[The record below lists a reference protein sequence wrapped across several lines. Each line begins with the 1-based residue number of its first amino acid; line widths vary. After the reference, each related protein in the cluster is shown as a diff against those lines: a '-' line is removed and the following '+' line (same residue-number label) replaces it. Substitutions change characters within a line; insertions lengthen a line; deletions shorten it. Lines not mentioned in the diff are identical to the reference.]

1 MKGAIHVALLD
12 LQGME
17 PSAPEWGG
25 NGGGSS
31 SSTGCGVD
39 SSASLLVCAASSL
52 SLTSCH

>member
-1 MKGAIHVALLD
+1 MALLD

-17 PSAPEWGG
+17 LTGMENGG
-25 NGGGSS
+25 GGGSS

-39 SSASLLVCAASSL
+39 STASLVLCAASSL

>member
-1 MKGAIHVALLD
+1 MAILD
-12 LQGME
+12 LQGMQL
-17 PSAPEWGG
+17 SALEN

-39 SSASLLVCAASSL
+39 STASLVICAASSL

>member
-1 MKGAIHVALLD
+1 MAVLD
-12 LQGME
+12 LQGMQLTAAME
-17 PSAPEWGG
+17 

-39 SSASLLVCAASSL
+39 STASLVICAASSL

>member
-1 MKGAIHVALLD
+1 MALLD

-17 PSAPEWGG
+17 LTGMENGG
-25 NGGGSS
+25 GGGGSS

-39 SSASLLVCAASSL
+39 STASLVICAASSL

>member
-1 MKGAIHVALLD
+1 MALLD

-17 PSAPEWGG
+17 LTGMENGG
-25 NGGGSS
+25 GGGSS

-39 SSASLLVCAASSL
+39 STASLVICAASSL